1 MFYNLHDLLVGR
13 YSMKPSLHMN
23 TYEMLAIFLFTC
35 SGNESNRKGQNR
47 FKHSGETISR
57 KFDEVLNS
65 LMAMAKDFIRAKDP
79 SSQLFMR
86 GLEMTEEH
94 FHTSK
99 IALVLL
105 MAHIFELLCH
115 PKSK

>member
-1 MFYNLHDLLVGR
+1 MRCLQYSCLHVLE
-13 YSMKPSLHMN
+13 MSLI
-23 TYEMLAIFLFTC
+23 E
-35 SGNESNRKGQNR
+35 KGQNR

-65 LMAMAKDFIRAKDP
+65 LMAMAKDFIRRKDAT
-79 SSQLFMR
+79 SQLFMR